1 MKNEI
6 DDLHKR
12 IDKLTE
18 DWNQASDKTN
28 KPALL
33 IIAEQNGERMHYVCT
48 NASCVDRMTMV
59 FGVIL
64 PQMLEEEKEPS
75 HRLFIKLQILKNMKD
90 LFDGLKS

>member
-1 MKNEI
+1 MDF

-12 IDKLTE
+12 IDKLAE

-33 IIAEQNGERMHYVCT
+33 IAAEQNGKRMHYVYT
-48 NASCVDRMTMV
+48 NASYADRMTTV

>member
-1 MKNEI
+1 MNF
-6 DDLHKR
+6 DDLHKH
-12 IDKLTE
+12 INKLAE
-18 DWNQASDKTN
+18 DWEKTSDKTN
-28 KPALL
+28 KPVLL
-33 IIAEQNGERMHYVCT
+33 IAAEQNGERVHYVCT
-48 NASCVDRMTMV
+48 NASCADRMTMV

>member
-1 MKNEI
+1 MNF

-12 IDKLTE
+12 IDKLAE
-18 DWNQASDKTN
+18 DWNQAGDKTN

-33 IIAEQNGERMHYVCT
+33 IIAEQNSKLAHYVWT
-48 NASCVDRMTMV
+48 NASYANRMTMV

-90 LFDGLKS
+90 LFNGLKS

>member
-33 IIAEQNGERMHYVCT
+33 IIAEQNGERMHYACM
-48 NASCVDRMTMV
+48 NASCADRMTMV

>member
-1 MKNEI
+1 MNF
-6 DDLHKR
+6 DDLHKH
-12 IDKLTE
+12 INKLAE
-18 DWNQASDKTN
+18 DWEKTSDKTN
-28 KPALL
+28 KPVLL
-33 IIAEQNGERMHYVCT
+33 IAAEQNGKHVHYVCT
-48 NASCVDRMTMV
+48 NASCADRMTMV